1 MPDEISILK
10 ADTEADLADIRRLF
24 RAYTDWLG
32 IDLSYQ
38 GFEEELAGLPGKYV
52 TPDGALFLARNRNGG
67 AMGCIA
73 MRPLEVSSICEMKR
87 LYVAPEG
94 RGLGIGKQLVEA
106 IIQAA
111 QKAGYNKMRL
121 DTLPTML
128 GALKLYRNAGFK
140 DIPEYYETPISETV
154 FLELD
159 LTA

>member
-1 MPDEISILK
+1 MNSIFLR
-10 ADTEADLADIRRLF
+10 DTEADLADIRRLF

-38 GFEEELAGLPGKYV
+38 GFEEELAGLPGKYAA
-52 TPDGALFLARNRNGG
+52 PDGALFLARNRNGKG
-67 AMGCIA
+67 VGCIA
-73 MRPLEVSSICEMKR
+73 MRPLDKVGICEMKR

-140 DIPEYYETPISETV
+140 DIPAYYETPISETV